1 MSKFLGVPLYDNK
14 IKIIII
20 IPSINI
26 PIHSLVIGIV
36 VKTTRI
42 LKRKV
47 QIGSAISELG
57 TKYMIKAAIIT
68 PTDYIV
74 SPSM

>member
-1 MSKFLGVPLYDNK
+1 M
-14 IKIIII
+14 
-20 IPSINI
+20 

-36 VKTTRI
+36 VKTTSI

-47 QIGSAISELG
+47 QIGSAISEFG
-57 TKYMIKAAIIT
+57 TKYIIKAAIIT

-74 SPSM
+74 SPSI